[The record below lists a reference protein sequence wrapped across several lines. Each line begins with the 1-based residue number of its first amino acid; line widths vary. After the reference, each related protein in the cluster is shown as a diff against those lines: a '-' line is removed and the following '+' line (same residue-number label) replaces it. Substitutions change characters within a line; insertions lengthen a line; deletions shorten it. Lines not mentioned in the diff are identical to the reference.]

1 VADDRQQRG
10 PQDRTRINLSE
21 DYEVQ
26 YWCEK
31 FGVTEERLREA
42 VHKVGDSTESVQ
54 KELNRAA

>member
-1 VADDRQQRG
+1 MADDRQQRG
-10 PQDRTRINLSE
+10 PQDRTRVNLSE

-26 YWCEK
+26 YWCKK

-42 VHKVGDSTESVQ
+42 VHKVGDWTESVQ